1 MKRRNLIF
9 VMLLV
14 FSGLFVIQS
23 CKKESPV
30 AFTEE
35 EAFTIPTLVAPAQG
49 FITVTG
55 ATVTLEWASTNAA
68 NDPQNWQVFF
78 GPGDDPALIQSTYT
92 SQSITVNV
100 TPGSKYNWK
109 VIGTDSNGM
118 HTRSP
123 IWSFEVIDPN
133 APLDL
138 KMSWTTD
145 VKTIVGLDLAPDAA
159 ANLRMLILKADMI
172 TLAVPAI
179 STSSFEDFT
188 TFSTLPDG
196 VYYVAADLSK
206 TINAGDYTKVFD
218 LSINLQLNQR
228 GILTQ
233 QLPYPNVMTTANP
246 CPLYRTYLAKVTK
259 TGNTFTAEKAVS
271 YTVPPIVSWTGT
283 DATYPSIVT
292 TTATCASTTMK
303 GLAVPFL
310 QSDFWGE
317 VLQTGGTLVYTI
329 SGTTITIAQQTYAT
343 TKYLGVTQ
351 PTYSIAG
358 TGTINNSGA
367 NPVWDIKYDLIQSG
381 TKIAHYLFTSVP
393 SQWPTDYFE
402 AIITSAPGGKGLIIN
417 SPVGRIGLVKKP
429 SFK

>member
-1 MKRRNLIF
+1 MIF

-35 EAFTIPTLVAPAQG
+35 EAFTIFKLSFAAQG
-49 FITVTG
+49 FLNVTG
-55 ATVTLEWASTNAA
+55 TTVDLQWASTNAS

-78 GPGDDPALIQSTYT
+78 GTGDDPALYQSGYT

-109 VIGTDSNGM
+109 VISTDSNGM

-123 IWSFEVIDPN
+123 IWSFEVVDPN
-133 APLDL
+133 APMDL

-159 ANLRMLILKADMI
+159 ANLRMLIYKADMI

-206 TINAGDYTKVFD
+206 TINAGNYTKVFD
-218 LSINLQLNQR
+218 VSINLQLNQR

-271 YTVPPIVSWTGT
+271 YIVPPIVSWSGI

-292 TTATCASTTMK
+292 TTATCASTTMS
-303 GLAVPFL
+303 GLAIGFL
-310 QSDFWGE
+310 NDPDFWGE
-317 VLQTGGTLVYTI
+317 VASNRWYFSLYV
-329 SGTTITIAQQTYAT
+329 SGNY
-343 TKYLGVTQ
+343 YNC
-351 PTYSIAG
+351 P
-358 TGTINNSGA
+358 A
-367 NPVWDIKYDLIQSG
+367 NICYYQI
-381 TKIAHYLFTSVP
+381 
-393 SQWPTDYFE
+393 
-402 AIITSAPGGKGLIIN
+402 
-417 SPVGRIGLVKKP
+417 
-429 SFK
+429 